1 MPRKQTRKGPPA
13 EKKPRKTAERVRLDG
28 AESVDL
34 ADLKGMLP
42 ISGPRSD
49 YDREL
54 AGIQAESEE
63 HGSRRARLYPLAA
76 RKGFQ
81 DRAKKLGLKLGLGES
96 GGKLVVWVE
105 GKEEGQVTMPS
116 AGKNEHNAYMPG
128 WTQQGMSNPANQL
141 SPILEPELTPGEA
154 LAALTGD

>member
-1 MPRKQTRKGPPA
+1 MPRKTTRKGPPV

-54 AGIQAESEE
+54 AGIQAECEE

-105 GKEEGQVTMPS
+105 GKEEEKENQQAMTPPS
-116 AGKNEHNAYMPG
+116 PIPH
-128 WTQQGMSNPANQL
+128 L